1 MRPFFYRS
9 SMKIFLFLIFL
20 FPHLHA
26 ATTEEIASSASA
38 SREWHTLLHYKRNIY
53 FQIESQADGAG
64 FFYDENGKYDPKAE
78 MIASVKAFQDESRLK
93 DARHP
98 QCAFPARFNYL
109 KKIFNLNP
117 TIVECKDYKWWR
129 DNLPFHS
136 VTIIFASYYANN
148 PASVFGHSF
157 MRINSSDKKSISD
170 YGVDFSA
177 LTDTD
182 SGVIFAVK
190 GILGGYIGQYNLKPY
205 YIKMNEYIENENRDL
220 WEYDLNLSSEQ
231 IDRLLGHLWELQKNT
246 YFDYYFFRENCSYQL
261 LTLLEVA
268 SPEWHLSDEFD
279 LETIPVDSVKAITR
293 TKGAIKEVNYRPAFK
308 KTVTQRL
315 ENLSRLERTQMKSL
329 VNSEVGPG
337 EVTSPRV
344 LEAAIAQLRYERF
357 EEKKFTAQQEALLKT
372 ILIQRAKVGGKVE
385 YSDIKETLPLRKL
398 RPDLS
403 HDSQK
408 YSFAFGNNS
417 SFGQYGELTLRASLH
432 DLLDPDEG
440 FPQNSQIE
448 MSRWKFRSQGSDK
461 LYLEELK
468 YAEAFSLF
476 PLTRDEFKWSWRVL
490 GRTYRVNDGSCDR
503 CLSHN
508 IKSSFGLTLGLP
520 TSDLNIY
527 SLINF
532 TAEAGR
538 RLYRGYRIA
547 PGVSVGTIWKM
558 ADNLKFQYEF
568 EVNRDLNRA
577 EFMRQNRLIHE
588 ASLSFSHALVHELR
602 FTGRSWF
609 AIKDHDPVEE
619 AQLSYSFYY

>member
-1 MRPFFYRS
+1 
-9 SMKIFLFLIFL
+9 MKIFLLLVFLI
-20 FPHLHA
+20 PTLHA
-26 ATTEEIASSASA
+26 ATTEEIAEKASA

-53 FQIESQADGAG
+53 FQLESQADGAG

-78 MIASVKAFQDESRLK
+78 MIASVKAFQDENRSV
-93 DARHP
+93 DNRHP
-98 QCAFPARFNYL
+98 QCAFPARFQYL

-117 TIVECKDYKWWR
+117 KIVECKDYKWWR
-129 DNLPFHS
+129 ENIPFHS

-157 MRINSSDKKSISD
+157 MRINSSDQKSISD

-177 LTDTD
+177 MTDTD
-182 SGVIFAVK
+182 HGVVFAVR
-190 GILGGYIGQYNLKPY
+190 GILGGYIGQYNMKPY
-205 YIKMNEYIENENRDL
+205 YMKMNEYIENENRDL
-220 WEYDLNLSSEQ
+220 WEYDLNLNAEQ

-268 SPEWHLSDEFD
+268 SPEWHLSDEFH
-279 LETIPVDSVKAITR
+279 LETIPVDSIKAITR
-293 TKGAIKEVNYRPAFK
+293 TKGAVKEVHYRPAFK

-315 ENLSRLERTQMKSL
+315 ASLSDLERTQMKSL
-329 VNSEVGPG
+329 LKGEVEPA
-337 EVTSPRV
+337 EVTSAKV

-357 EEKKFTAQQEALLKT
+357 EEKKFTTEQEALLKT
-372 ILIQRAKVGGKVE
+372 TLIQRAKVGGKVE
-385 YSDIKETLPLRKL
+385 LADVKDSLPLEKL

-403 HDSQK
+403 HNSQK
-408 YSFAFGNNS
+408 YSFTYGNNS
-417 SFGQYGELTLRASLH
+417 SFGRYGELTLRASLH
-432 DLLDPDEG
+432 DLLDPDAG

-448 MSRWKFRSQGSDK
+448 MSRWKFRSQGTNN

-476 PLTRDEFKWSWRVL
+476 PITRDEFKWSWRVL
-490 GRTYRVNDGSCDR
+490 GRSYRVNDGSCDR

-508 IKSSFGLTLGLP
+508 IKSSFGLASGVP
-520 TSDLNIY
+520 ISGMNVY

-532 TAEAGR
+532 SAEAGR

-547 PGVSVGTIWKM
+547 PGISLGTVWTL
-558 ADNLKFQYEF
+558 ADNFKFQYEF
-568 EVNRDLNRA
+568 EFNRDLNRA
-577 EFMRQNRLIHE
+577 QFMRHNRLVHE

-602 FTGRSWF
+602 LTGRSWF
-609 AIKDHDPVEE
+609 AIRNSDPVEE
-619 AQLSYSFYY
+619 AQLSYSFFY